1 MDPAIIYGLDIA
13 LVVLIVYVVAPNVFE
28 YYLLILAGL
37 PTWVAL
43 RVRRVTLG
51 ARLWIDRQSFRPGLL
66 GRLLTEIQLF
76 QIRRNPAYRDLFDQ
90 VKSQS
95 LQKGDD

>member
-1 MDPAIIYGLDIA
+1 MDPSIIYGLDIA
-13 LVVLIVYVVAPNVFE
+13 LVLLIVYVVAPNVFE
-28 YYLLILAGL
+28 YFSLILAGL

-43 RVRRVTLG
+43 RIRGTKLRIQ
-51 ARLWIDRQSFRPGLL
+51 LWIDRTAFRPGVL
-66 GRLLTEIQLF
+66 GRLLTQVQLF